1 MFDNFYDFLLT
12 IKAYI
17 YLTFMIIIALIGLIL
32 IILIYPLYY
41 INTKLFRTISN
52 NILNFII
59 PAFLAPISWNNFSIY
74 ITKNIENL
82 KNDNSNKIIMS
93 NHASRIDWIA
103 CLWYGYCSKKRKINY
118 ICESPHKYLPIVGWF
133 RNLCEDIFVNRSFDK
148 DKNNIISNIN
158 SFKYTKTKRDI
169 VFCPEGIILDNN
181 AYDDNI
187 LKDCNE
193 FCKKNNFKEF
203 SYVLTPRYK
212 GLSCLID
219 KDIKYYSLTFAYVK
233 NNKLMNCELK
243 NKNRKVPDLIDIL
256 KDKIELYVYWD
267 EIKFNLKKIKN
278 QDDLNK
284 LVKKK
289 LFNSYKKH
297 DKYLKNFDKHFK
309 KYNVM
314 EFYKDQKIK
323 EPFNEIPCETKMKS
337 LYFFMIFISFYFYI
351 KKYVSENAFKKSI
364 LFIFFTILF
373 SHSCGKYISGYSRE
387 SIPFETLLKAII
399 YRDRDKNKKK

>member
-12 IKAYI
+12 IKAYL
-17 YLTFMIIIALIGLIL
+17 YLTFMLIVAFIGLIL
-32 IILIYPLYY
+32 ILLIYPLYY
-41 INTKLFRTISN
+41 INIKYFRIISN
-52 NILNFII
+52 KILNIVI

-74 ITKNIENL
+74 ITKDIETL
-82 KNDNSNKIIMS
+82 KNDDSNKIIMS

-103 CLWYGYCSKKRKINY
+103 CLWYGYCSKQKKINY

-133 RNLCEDIFVNRSFDK
+133 RNFCEDIYVHRSFDK
-148 DKNNIISNIN
+148 DKDTIINNIN
-158 SFKYTKTKRDI
+158 SYKDTETKRDI

-181 AYDDNI
+181 VYDDNI

-219 KDIKYYSLTFAYVK
+219 KDTKYYSLTFAYVK

-243 NKNRKVPDLIDIL
+243 SKNREVPDLIDIL

-267 EIKFNLKKIKN
+267 EINFDCKKVKN
-278 QDDLNK
+278 QDELNK

-289 LFNSYKKH
+289 LFKSYKKH
-297 DKYLKNFDKHFK
+297 DKYLKNFDKQFK
-309 KYNVM
+309 ENNIT
-314 EFYKDQKIK
+314 EFYKNQKIK
-323 EPFNEIPCETKMKS
+323 EPFNQIPCEINMKS
-337 LYFFMIFISFYFYI
+337 CYFFIILISFYFYI
-351 KKYVSENAFKKSI
+351 KKNVSTNALKKSI
-364 LFIFFTILF
+364 LFIFFTIFF
-373 SHSCGKYISGYSRE
+373 SHSGGKYFSGYSRE
-387 SIPFETLLKAII
+387 SIPFETALKAIL
-399 YRDRDKNKKK
+399 YKDRDKNKLN